1 MNFDFFNP
9 VVDLSPFI
17 AKMKNN
23 ELTLENILEED
34 DIVNDIKTNIKSEFI
49 DFITNDKIKK
59 LIDYSTKMPISD
71 NHNIGYKYPF
81 NATEI
86 LCSDNTN
93 FQNKLMLETHLY
105 SKESKIKD
113 IKQKFEESKKIKK
126 GGFIS
131 GLFKIMQKVENN
143 DIENEDDVDSNNEGN
158 DEINEDDF
166 NNEEFIDDLISIDDN
181 LYKNKNN
188 NSGVIYEN
196 VDYLL
201 KFLKESEEVQEN
213 YVLVGYFYKI
223 LNNLINMHMMKIV
236 QYLFDYPKKDEF
248 DILDTFVKHMNRKS
262 MCDIV
267 RKLIIFEDD
276 SIIKFDDK
284 KIFLFEKVLDEL
296 NLSEEKDK
304 YNCICDCLYLIMD
317 NSKFFEIFMTKNNLI
332 QKIYD
337 ILINSYKNQN
347 PKKAISIIQLLIK
360 INENLLQRFEV
371 GFTRNT
377 INLTD
382 ANEFLY
388 GSSIPQ
394 DKSISSQHHDN
405 IEILKKFLLIIF
417 EILEKNEFIFLSD
430 FGTYTPE
437 ENGDMISTDFQ
448 KYKKI
453 GLKKI
458 KQTEY
463 ISTLI
468 DILVNSQGAKYHEN
482 EIEKLI
488 DIMDNKG
495 IFWNLH
501 DMFFL
506 FPNSNLFQI
515 LYKRIMELVINEN
528 APKNLINSF
537 FKEKI
542 NQKRDLI
549 EIYINKIL
557 SDNKS
562 KPVFNPCFSFIITI
576 MNNIYISQNQELR
589 KIIEENKDIHV
600 FIEVMVEDFNNFFNQ
615 KLLYNDVF
623 DAFSNN
629 SEQKVESF
637 GKKNI
642 LEIFEENS
650 NIYDKYKNGED
661 YKILL
666 DEKKKRKEKE
676 KKEQNKNNII
686 SNFEKEDKLG
696 VKYIDDL
703 DDELED
709 EDPLFKVQKI
719 NLRNEKANF
728 LALLNKPTEEV
739 NKEKIND
746 DDFNYHGRFN
756 IDDLEEVEEYELNN
770 NADNINLENEKINE
784 DSTPNLDENKIYHID
799 YNKIV
804 ENNNNNAN
812 SNEEDSDKK
821 DEKNI
826 KEEGSDNKDDNNIN
840 NENN

>member
-1 MNFDFFNP
+1 
-9 VVDLSPFI
+9 
-17 AKMKNN
+17 
-23 ELTLENILEED
+23 
-34 DIVNDIKTNIKSEFI
+34 
-49 DFITNDKIKK
+49 
-59 LIDYSTKMPISD
+59 
-71 NHNIGYKYPF
+71 
-81 NATEI
+81 
-86 LCSDNTN
+86 
-93 FQNKLMLETHLY
+93 
-105 SKESKIKD
+105 
-113 IKQKFEESKKIKK
+113 
-126 GGFIS
+126 
-131 GLFKIMQKVENN
+131 
-143 DIENEDDVDSNNEGN
+143 
-158 DEINEDDF
+158 
-166 NNEEFIDDLISIDDN
+166 
-181 LYKNKNN
+181 
-188 NSGVIYEN
+188 
-196 VDYLL
+196 
-201 KFLKESEEVQEN
+201 
-213 YVLVGYFYKI
+213 
-223 LNNLINMHMMKIV
+223 
-236 QYLFDYPKKDEF
+236 
-248 DILDTFVKHMNRKS
+248 
-262 MCDIV
+262 
-267 RKLIIFEDD
+267 
-276 SIIKFDDK
+276 
-284 KIFLFEKVLDEL
+284 
-296 NLSEEKDK
+296 
-304 YNCICDCLYLIMD
+304 MD

-337 ILINSYKNQN
+337 TLINSYKNQN

-468 DILVNSQGAKYHEN
+468 DILVNSQGSKYHEN

-549 EIYINKIL
+549 VIYINKIL

-686 SNFEKEDKLG
+686 SNFEKEEKLG